1 MRRTRIQKDGRGF
14 WTYAGRGVGVGSSFL
29 LLNAQQ
35 YVYIKI
41 GLQAAQRSQRRRRLV
56 RSSVNNFGQA
66 MSTFP
71 SGGSCVHCTPFSMCL
86 MMTFRQ
92 CQFLS
97 TRSLDSIAPAA
108 HSQGFRHH
116 PSRLHL
122 QREQARF
129 RLLTRVSRMSLCSE
143 IHLRH
148 TAYLVQRQRL
158 IISPWNLRI
167 NLSKTHPYTPR

>member
-1 MRRTRIQKDGRGF
+1 MNTSCHAPREDEKDGRGF
-14 WTYAGRGVGVGSSFL
+14 WTYAGQGVGVGSSFL

-41 GLQAAQRSQRRRRLV
+41 GLQAVQRSQRHRRLV
-56 RSSVNNFGQA
+56 RSSMNNFGQA

-71 SGGSCVHCTPFSMCL
+71 SGGSCGHCTPFSMCL

-97 TRSLDSIAPAA
+97 TRSLDSIALAA
-108 HSQGFRHH
+108 HPQGLRHH

-122 QREQARF
+122 QRTGTASIAYACVTYVSMF
-129 RLLTRVSRMSLCSE
+129 RNPSAT
-143 IHLRH
+143 
-148 TAYLVQRQRL
+148 YRL
-158 IISPWNLRI
+158 
-167 NLSKTHPYTPR
+167 PRPASAPHYFAMELAH